1 MFEWEKESMAKKRR
15 RKINKDII
23 KSAKKKKKKK
33 CKRTKGNGGF
43 YIRYRW
49 QLLNCE
55 RDVYA

>member
-23 KSAKKKKKKK
+23 KSAKKKKKK

-43 YIRYRW
+43 YVRYRW